1 MTTFTHTHISRAHT
15 NTHPFPKE
23 MAVSQT
29 NDHKCSFSELCSG
42 DKKGYAMDN
51 ITPITNMTISEAKT
65 AILQHME
72 TCIKNIEAQRSP
84 KKVLYIYIGT
94 AQVRRRG
101 DFMYKLFDKM
111 RCSTW
116 SQSGINRQFLSHR
129 NEYYCKDGLVV
140 LTAITKDAIPQDCM
154 ESLYMMHPEE
164 YALCLEKRLLQHL
177 IEAKD
182 ERLSN
187 ETVFTS
193 ELEKTT
199 SVAYTIYMTFTVG

>member
-1 MTTFTHTHISRAHT
+1 M
-15 NTHPFPKE
+15 
-23 MAVSQT
+23 T
-29 NDHKCSFSELCSG
+29 NDHKCSFNELSRG
-42 DKKGYAMDN
+42 DKTGYAMDN
-51 ITPITNMTISEAKT
+51 IVAITNMTISEAKT
-65 AILQHME
+65 ALLQHMDS
-72 TCIKNIEAQRSP
+72 CIKTIETQRKP
-84 KKVLYIYIGT
+84 KKVTYTYIGM

-116 SQSGINRQFLSHR
+116 SQAGINRHFMNH
-129 NEYYCKDGLVV
+129 NDEYYCKDGLVV
-140 LTAITKDAIPQDCM
+140 LTAITRDAIPADCM
-154 ESLYMMHPEE
+154 ESLYMTHQEE

-187 ETVFTS
+187 DTVFTS

-199 SVAYTIYMTFTVG
+199 SVAYAIYMTFSVG